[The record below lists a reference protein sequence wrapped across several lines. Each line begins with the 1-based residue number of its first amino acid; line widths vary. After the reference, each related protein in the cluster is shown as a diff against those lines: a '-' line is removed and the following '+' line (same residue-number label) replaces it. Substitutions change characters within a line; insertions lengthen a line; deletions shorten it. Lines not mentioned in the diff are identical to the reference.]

1 MTPAKLNIVAIA
13 AIAIEK
19 QIADLEKQRARFKTE
34 LIAEAAS
41 RPEEHQPTEGGGKSW
56 AVKNSNGDI
65 VRVTFP
71 GRALKSSISGEGKSI
86 EKIRAAAGNFFTRL
100 FKQAPKYIPVEKF
113 RDEAEALLGGAA
125 GRKLIRL
132 CEAKSQPRVSF
143 EIKDARHAN

>member
-1 MTPAKLNIVAIA
+1 MTPAKLNIVVSA
-13 AIAIEK
+13 AIAVEK

-41 RPEEHQPTEGGGKSW
+41 RPEEHQPTEGGGQSW
-56 AVKNSNGDI
+56 SVGNTNGDVI
-65 VRVTFP
+65 RVTFP
-71 GRALKSSISGEGKSI
+71 GPALKASIAGEGTAI

-100 FKQAPKYIPVEKF
+100 FRQAPKYIPVEKF

-143 EIKDARHAN
+143 EIKETV